1 MQVDNPIEAYQ
12 QEQALLQEIRD
23 RFGLMFTDFKGD
35 SRLCMLAAL
44 VKLVC
49 MALRGAL
56 LGLCMGKSTPTLRHA
71 LHWALVLLS
80 GR

>member
-1 MQVDNPIEAYQ
+1 
-12 QEQALLQEIRD
+12 
-23 RFGLMFTDFKGD
+23 MFTDFKGD

-56 LGLCMGKSTPTLRHA
+56 LGLFMGT
-71 LHWALVLLS
+71 
-80 GR
+80 